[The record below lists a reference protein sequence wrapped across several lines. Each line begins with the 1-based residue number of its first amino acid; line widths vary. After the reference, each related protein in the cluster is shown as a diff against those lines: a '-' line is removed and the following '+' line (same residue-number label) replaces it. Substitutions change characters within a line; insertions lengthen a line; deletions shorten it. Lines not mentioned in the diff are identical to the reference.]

1 MNYLDGLTD
10 DMPDEFFRLAQVFE
24 LNLFEPVRIGG
35 KTKALGY
42 SWSSSST
49 PDWNTGN
56 VVEINTFGKD
66 GLDLRRFDYGVA
78 IGLSVEYRHYVIG
91 VEGRLGLCKLQKE
104 LQGKNITGFVT
115 AGYKF

>member
-1 MNYLDGLTD
+1 MAHGG
-10 DMPDEFFRLAQVFE
+10 F
-24 LNLFEPVRIGG
+24 GG

-78 IGLSVEYRHYVIG
+78 IVYRWH
-91 VEGRLGLCKLQKE
+91 
-104 LQGKNITGFVT
+104 TGIM
-115 AGYKF
+115 

>member
-1 MNYLDGLTD
+1 MNIQQIVLNDLNKIF
-10 DMPDEFFRLAQVFE
+10 DE
-24 LNLFEPVRIGG
+24 
-35 KTKALGY
+35 
-42 SWSSSST
+42 
-49 PDWNTGN
+49 
-56 VVEINTFGKD
+56 EINTFGKD

>member
-1 MNYLDGLTD
+1 MAHGDWW
-10 DMPDEFFRLAQVFE
+10 Q
-24 LNLFEPVRIGG
+24 
-35 KTKALGY
+35 TKALGY

-91 VEGRLGLCKLQKE
+91 VEGRLGCANFKRTSREEYYRLCNS
-104 LQGKNITGFVT
+104 GI
-115 AGYKF
+115 

>member
-1 MNYLDGLTD
+1 MAHGG
-10 DMPDEFFRLAQVFE
+10 
-24 LNLFEPVRIGG
+24 IGG
-35 KTKALGY
+35 KTKALGHR
-42 SWSSSST
+42 WSSSST
-49 PDWNTGN
+49 PDWNTGS
-56 VVEINTFGKD
+56 VVEIDTFGKG

-78 IGLSVEYRHYVIG
+78 IGLSVEYRHYMIG

>member
-1 MNYLDGLTD
+1 MRLHRSFLWYALYSLHLPLYSDGIIT
-10 DMPDEFFRLAQVFE
+10 
-24 LNLFEPVRIGG
+24 VR
-35 KTKALGY
+35 
-42 SWSSSST
+42 
-49 PDWNTGN
+49 N

>member
-1 MNYLDGLTD
+1 MVAARFAMDRNTYILVAAG
-10 DMPDEFFRLAQVFE
+10 PYGAWG
-24 LNLFEPVRIGG
+24 IGG

-66 GLDLRRFDYGVA
+66 GLDLRRFRLWSGDRF
-78 IGLSVEYRHYVIG
+78 IGGIPALCDRSGRTIRAVQTSKRTSREEYY
-91 VEGRLGLCKLQKE
+91 RLCNSG
-104 LQGKNITGFVT
+104 I
-115 AGYKF
+115 

>member
-1 MNYLDGLTD
+1 MCSSD
-10 DMPDEFFRLAQVFE
+10 
-24 LNLFEPVRIGG
+24 LFPSHDNGVGNRVVGG
-35 KTKALGY
+35 I
-42 SWSSSST
+42 
-49 PDWNTGN
+49 P
-56 VVEINTFGKD
+56 VEIDTFGKG

-78 IGLSVEYRHYVIG
+78 IGLSVEYRHYMIG

>member
-1 MNYLDGLTD
+1 M
-10 DMPDEFFRLAQVFE
+10 EFRLRRRPYGAWG
-24 LNLFEPVRIGG
+24 IGG
-35 KTKALGY
+35 KTKALGHR
-42 SWSSSST
+42 WSSSST

-56 VVEINTFGKD
+56 VVEIDTFGKG

-78 IGLSVEYRHYVIG
+78 IGLSVEYRHYMIG

-115 AGYKF
+115 AGKHGFCRLNMTCFISVNP